1 LLSLDVSSTACG
13 WAVGR
18 IESDASPTILDFG
31 VIKPTASWDSTRRTD
46 WMSMKIASLVQKHDV
61 AAVVME
67 FQSHCHTGKRV
78 QGLAVL
84 GQAQGAVR
92 AYLAMT
98 HKVETV
104 TEREWTRRNGKNQ
117 KKEARAEYVKQVV
130 PDYAARA
137 AEDPRFDPGLDASD
151 AIGLILW
158 RAGQ

>member
-1 LLSLDVSSTACG
+1 
-13 WAVGR
+13 
-18 IESDASPTILDFG
+18 
-31 VIKPTASWDSTRRTD
+31 
-46 WMSMKIASLVQKHDV
+46 
-61 AAVVME
+61 
-67 FQSHCHTGKRV
+67 
-78 QGLAVL
+78 
-84 GQAQGAVR
+84 
-92 AYLAMT
+92 MT

-130 PDYAARA
+130 PDYAARV